1 MAEKFQPS
9 AKVVDGLL
17 ILSLPDAISPVVW
30 QMEVGQSKSSALEV
44 RPAENDNAY
53 SLILK
58 TARADVLDIARYE
71 TKEHAV
77 RALLTVS
84 QAMEKASGHIRAAD
98 GYAYGSA
105 RSQAY
110 NYSVPVVQ
118 SAGVHGS
125 FKNTVLKPFGYM
137 VSAVVLL
144 AVLFVISNAMLTL
157 FTGPSSRSVDNGY
170 SSISPSSEPAAGEPM
185 SAEDFFERR

>member
-44 RPAENDNAY
+44 RPAENDNEFC
-53 SLILK
+53 LMLK
-58 TARADVLDIARYE
+58 TARSDVLDIARYNS
-71 TKEHAV
+71 KDKAV

-98 GYAYGSA
+98 GYAYGAA

-118 SAGVHGS
+118 SAGMPGS
-125 FKNTVLKPFGYM
+125 FKNIVLKPFGYM
-137 VSAVVLL
+137 LGAAALLVILFIISSSMFGLFAGTRTVS
-144 AVLFVISNAMLTL
+144 
-157 FTGPSSRSVDNGY
+157 PDQGY

-185 SAEDFFERR
+185 NAEDFFERR